1 VVVGV
6 VAARTHLLVEV
17 GGRGRDLLVAEPV
30 PQPRHGGL
38 LVDFGPK
45 AAGVGLA
52 ERRLSA
58 AAAFQGQAYISGAS
72 LYLILPL
79 FSLAK
84 TIAHVFR
91 ESTSQHLH

>member
-30 PQPRHGGL
+30 PQPRQGGL

-45 AAGVGLA
+45 AAGVGL
-52 ERRLSA
+52 ERSVVCLQLS
-58 AAAFQGQAYISGAS
+58 FSGWIG
-72 LYLILPL
+72 LIVLPL
-79 FSLAK
+79 LK
-84 TIAHVFR
+84 RLVAHVLWLTGAACALYR
-91 ESTSQHLH
+91 RQ